1 MKYYAVKVGRKPGIY
16 TTWSECA
23 MQVNKFSG
31 AIYQSFQ
38 NKKEAEKFL
47 GLEDSACSVKKSMK
61 KNQKAIAFVD
71 GSFNSD
77 TNVYGYGG
85 FLRDTKTKQK
95 YILQGNGNDPEITAM
110 RNIAGE
116 ILGSMAA
123 IKKSI
128 ELGFTELDI
137 YYDYYGIEKWATGEW
152 KRNKNGTK
160 KYHEYVQSVRSQ
172 IDIHFIK
179 VKGHSG
185 VDGNEEADR
194 LAKQAVG
201 IR

>member
-38 NKKEAEKFL
+38 DKKDAEKFL
-47 GLEDSACSVKKSMK
+47 GLEDSVCSVKKSMEK
-61 KNQKAIAFVD
+61 GHKAIAFVD

-77 TNVYGYGG
+77 TSVYGYGG

-95 YILQGNGNDPEITAM
+95 YILQGNGNDPEMAAM

-116 ILGSMAA
+116 IFGSMAA

-160 KYHEYVQSVRSQ
+160 KYHEYVQSVRNQ

>member
-31 AIYQSFQ
+31 SIYQSFQ
-38 NKKEAEKFL
+38 DKKDAEKFL
-47 GLEDSACSVKKSMK
+47 GLKDFVCSAEKSMEK
-61 KNQKAIAFVD
+61 GHKAIAFVD

-77 TNVYGYGG
+77 TSVYGYGG

-95 YILQGNGNDPEITAM
+95 YILQGNGNNPEMSAM

-123 IKKSI
+123 IKKSV

-160 KYHEYVQSVRSQ
+160 KYYEYVQSVRNQ

>member
-1 MKYYAVKVGRKPGIY
+1 M
-16 TTWSECA
+16 T
-23 MQVNKFSG
+23 
-31 AIYQSFQ
+31 
-38 NKKEAEKFL
+38 
-47 GLEDSACSVKKSMK
+47 

-95 YILQGNGNDPEITAM
+95 YILQGNGNDPEMTAM

-116 ILGSMAA
+116 ILGSIAA

-137 YYDYYGIEKWATGEW
+137 NYDYYGIEKWATGEW

>member
-38 NKKEAEKFL
+38 DKKDAEKFL
-47 GLEDSACSVKKSMK
+47 GLEDSVCSVKKSMEK
-61 KNQKAIAFVD
+61 GHKAIAFVD

-77 TNVYGYGG
+77 TSVYGYGG

-95 YILQGNGNDPEITAM
+95 YILQGNDPEMAAM

-116 ILGSMAA
+116 ILGSMTA

-160 KYHEYVQSVRSQ
+160 KYYEYVQSVRSQ

>member
-38 NKKEAEKFL
+38 DKKDAEKFL
-47 GLEDSACSVKKSMK
+47 GLKDFVRSAEKSMEK
-61 KNQKAIAFVD
+61 GHKVIAFVD

-77 TNVYGYGG
+77 TSVYGYGG

-95 YILQGNGNDPEITAM
+95 YILKGNGNNPEMSAM

-160 KYHEYVQSVRSQ
+160 KYYEYVQSVRNQ

>member
-38 NKKEAEKFL
+38 NKKDAEKFL
-47 GLEDSACSVKKSMK
+47 GLKDFVRSAEKSMEK
-61 KNQKAIAFVD
+61 GHKVIAFVD

-77 TNVYGYGG
+77 TSVYGYGG

-95 YILQGNGNDPEITAM
+95 YILKGNGNNPEMSAM

-160 KYHEYVQSVRSQ
+160 KYYEYVQSVRNQ

>member
-38 NKKEAEKFL
+38 DKKDAEKFL
-47 GLEDSACSVKKSMK
+47 GLENSVCSAEKSMEK
-61 KNQKAIAFVD
+61 GHKAIAFVD

-77 TNVYGYGG
+77 TSVYGYGG

-95 YILQGNGNDPEITAM
+95 YILQGNGNNPEMSAM

-160 KYHEYVQSVRSQ
+160 KYYEYVQSVRNQ

-185 VDGNEEADR
+185 VDGNEEADS

>member
-38 NKKEAEKFL
+38 DKKDAEKFL
-47 GLEDSACSVKKSMK
+47 GLENSVCSAEKSMEK
-61 KNQKAIAFVD
+61 GHKAIAFVD

-77 TNVYGYGG
+77 TSVYGYGG

-95 YILQGNGNDPEITAM
+95 YILQGNGNNPEMSAM

-160 KYHEYVQSVRSQ
+160 KYYEYVQSVRNQ